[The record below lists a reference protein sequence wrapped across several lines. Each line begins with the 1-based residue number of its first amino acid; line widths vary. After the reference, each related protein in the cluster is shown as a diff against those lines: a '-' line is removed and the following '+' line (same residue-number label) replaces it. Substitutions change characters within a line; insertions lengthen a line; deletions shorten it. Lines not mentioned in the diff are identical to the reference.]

1 MGGASATAMSVRATC
16 TPTAFLRQGGTGR
29 HDDDLLTRV
38 TKPLRDG
45 VDSLGGSANTE
56 PSCGR
61 P

>member
-1 MGGASATAMSVRATC
+1 MRGASATAMSVRATC
-16 TPTAFLRQGGTGR
+16 APTAFLRQGGTGR

-38 TKPLRDG
+38 TKPVRDV
-45 VDSLGGSANTE
+45 VDSLGGSVSTG